1 MKIVFTKHAEIELIR
16 RKIEKK
22 LVINTIKNPQQKS
35 RFEDLYIYQSKYFDK
50 NLKKEMLLRIF
61 IKEGLKGLEVIT
73 VYKTSK
79 IKKYWKV

>member
-1 MKIVFTKHAEIELIR
+1 MKIIFSKHAEIELIR

-22 LVINTIKNPQQKS
+22 LALNIIKNPQQKS
-35 RFEDLYIYQSKYFDK
+35 RFENLYIYQSKYFDK
-50 NLKKEMLLRIF
+50 NIGKEMLLRVF

-73 VYKTSK
+73 LYKTSK

>member
-1 MKIVFTKHAEIELIR
+1 MKITFTKHAEIELIR

-22 LVINTIKNPQQKS
+22 LALNTIKNPQQKS
-35 RFEDLYIYQSKYFDK
+35 RFEDLHIYQSKYFDK
-50 NLKKEMLLRIF
+50 NIGKQMLLRVF
-61 IKEGLKGLEVIT
+61 SKEGLKGLEVIT